1 MLDQDSPPSCTS
13 SDHSTVKEELCLQ
26 EIWTDRQTYRRT
38 NRAIPIY
45 PQKIAGGK
53 IKNPSTTNLC
63 FKIVVA
69 FPRSFLVGEG
79 GVVLRSRSEWS
90 MTGGRRQHHEERIRP
105 FVPFV

>member
-1 MLDQDSPPSCTS
+1 MDRQ
-13 SDHSTVKEELCLQ
+13 
-26 EIWTDRQTYRRT
+26 TDRQKDEQGNSY
-38 NRAIPIY
+38 IP
-45 PQKIAGGK
+45 PKDCRGK

-69 FPRSFLVGEG
+69 SPRSFLVGER